1 MIRFELNNKQDC
13 FYIRQ
18 LVFVEEQGF
27 HNEFDDIDNT
37 CIHIS
42 MYENDQ
48 VIGCARIFE
57 EERGLIIG
65 RIAVLIEYR
74 GRGLGS
80 KILEYIHEYAM
91 ENKYLETHLHAQCRA
106 CKFYESLGY
115 KSYGEIEFDEHV
127 EHIWMKK
134 CLVY

>member
-1 MIRFELNNKQDC
+1 MIRFELNNKKDC

-27 HNEFDDIDNT
+27 HNEFDEIDDT

-42 MYENDQ
+42 MLDDHQ

-65 RIAVLIEYR
+65 RIAVRKEYR
-74 GRGLGS
+74 GQGLGS
-80 KILEYIHEYAM
+80 KILEFIHEYAK
-91 ENKYLETHLHAQCRA
+91 NNHYSETHLHAQCRA

-115 KSYGEIEFDEHV
+115 TSYGPIEYDEHV

-134 CLVY
+134 AII